1 MQIYTGPQVIYAGT
15 GHDLDWL
22 PPEQGRCRVCGG
34 QLLKPVGRMKNMGL
48 WTDDKLIADPI
59 GNDVCAACDW
69 AMKNR
74 TYIAGANALWATP
87 DGNQKF
93 DNFEEL
99 LEVWT
104 THFSTPSVFLLWDSG
119 AAPHQKHA
127 MLRTIDAVTYSP
139 EYTYAVLYGLGQMGR
154 ASALI
159 PPFSPVSWNH
169 TVAVVAF
176 SAPRMVANV
185 DLLTPKA
192 AACLDDILDQVNRQK
207 RKKLFNIQMVNRYR
221 VVGTLMRELIHTC
234 GDTSL
239 GPMAHLTLRL
249 ACERAATLAGV
260 PLRRRE

>member
-1 MQIYTGPQVIYAGT
+1 MDNPFSTRQCFCSGIVVP
-15 GHDLDWL
+15 L
-22 PPEQGRCRVCGG
+22 PPKTRHVKDDRCCHILTGVHLC
-34 QLLKPVGRMKNMGL
+34 
-48 WTDDKLIADPI
+48 
-59 GNDVCAACDW
+59 C
-69 AMKNR
+69 
-74 TYIAGANALWATP
+74 
-87 DGNQKF
+87 
-93 DNFEEL
+93 
-99 LEVWT
+99 
-104 THFSTPSVFLLWDSG
+104 S
-119 AAPHQKHA
+119 
-127 MLRTIDAVTYSP
+127 LRSW
-139 EYTYAVLYGLGQMGR
+139 QMGR